1 MENTKSSWFQA
12 QAAAAAADL
21 TLAIGPAGGNQGW
34 EENKEAVAPTARV
47 NGKDVRLFPCLFCNK
62 TFLKS
67 QALGGHQNA
76 HRKDRLGSFSDPYMY
91 GPYGEGP
98 FRGTAVDSGSSWSM
112 STSVLSHGGS
122 RVSAPA
128 SADARTE
135 RWSSAAPRFAEHAQA
150 QLLVDPAAGHDGA
163 VDMLS
168 TRASVSSAGEELE
181 LELRL

>member
-1 MENTKSSWFQA
+1 MDNAKPSWFHS

-21 TLAIGPAGGNQGW
+21 TLSFGSAAGNRGR
-34 EENKEAVAPTARV
+34 EEIREVATPTARV

-91 GPYGEGP
+91 GPYDEGHI
-98 FRGTAVDSGSSWSM
+98 RGTAVDSGSGRSM
-112 STSVLSHGGS
+112 STSILSHGGGS
-122 RVSAPA
+122 VSTG
-128 SADARTE
+128 ADARPE
-135 RWSSAAPRFAEHAQA
+135 RWGSGAPRFGDHA
-150 QLLVDPAAGHDGA
+150 QLLVDSPAGHGVA

-168 TRASVSSAGEELE
+168 TRASVARAGEELE